1 MCMPANCRQARKS
14 SRPCGG
20 LISRPASRRSD
31 PRARCSKATSR
42 SIRAAAAINCSGM
55 PSSASPRAARLTRRR
70 RCSRARRA
78 AFIAWT
84 ETGKL
89 IMARAAQQPVVHFV
103 GSIPLPDAESVFRTL
118 SEVAGPHL
126 RRLPDGE
133 TGIRKTWIRFLQD
146 VLADNPAIE
155 IARGVPP
162 FKFVQWD
169 GKLIREIPRL
179 RVKPGMTPDPASFT
193 TGYADMAIES
203 WGLFDRLQKAGVI
216 PHTVKFQV
224 SLPTPIAPTYN
235 NLVPPDRPKLLP
247 ALTEHFIGEVRT
259 IAVAIPNDRLAI
271 QWDVCQEVLA
281 WEGYYETGPV
291 DFRTETLDVLARI
304 GDAVSPAVELGY
316 HLCYGSPADE
326 HLVQPKDMGI
336 MVEMTTAISA
346 GVRRAIQYFH
356 MPVPKKRTDDAY
368 FAPLERLRLHPETQ
382 LYLGLVHHD
391 DAAGDRARL
400 AAARRHARVDGVAT
414 ECGMARGDPA
424 RLPALLAAHV
434 RAAESAF

>member
-1 MCMPANCRQARKS
+1 MAATAR
-14 SRPCGG
+14 
-20 LISRPASRRSD
+20 
-31 PRARCSKATSR
+31 
-42 SIRAAAAINCSGM
+42 
-55 PSSASPRAARLTRRR
+55 
-70 RCSRARRA
+70 
-78 AFIAWT
+78 
-84 ETGKL
+84 
-89 IMARAAQQPVVHFV
+89 QPVVHFV

-155 IARGVPP
+155 IARDVPP

-179 RVKPGMTPDPASFT
+179 RVKSGMTPDQASFT
-193 TGYADMAIES
+193 TGYAGMAIES

-216 PHTVKFQV
+216 PHNVKFQV

-235 NLVPPDRPKLLP
+235 NLVPSDRPKLLP

-259 IAVAIPNDRLAI
+259 IAAAIPNDRLAI

-326 HLVQPKDMGI
+326 HLVQPKDMGV
-336 MVEMTTAISA
+336 MVEMTNAVSA

-356 MPVPKKRTDDAY
+356 MPVPKNRTDDAF